1 MAGVLTPVVMLP
13 RYSCYSGAEDFIT
26 IAMDVTSY
34 VTATLNVWRATLVG
48 SSPTF
53 GIYFEESTD
62 QVGWSACGVAPSG
75 HDPGAHTE
83 TQYVVTL
90 AKRWFRVRV
99 TLGGTSGDVVATCW
113 CVGFFEDRE
122 S

>member
-1 MAGVLTPVVMLP
+1 MAGVQTPVVMLP

-26 IAMDVTSY
+26 IAMDVTPY
-34 VTATLNVWRATLVG
+34 VKATLNVWRATLIG
-48 SSPTF
+48 SSSPTF

-62 QVGWSACGVAPSG
+62 QIGWSLCAVSPSG

-90 AKRWFRVRV
+90 AKRWFRTRV
-99 TLGGTSGDVVATCW
+99 TLGGDAVATCW
-113 CVGFFEDRE
+113 CVGFFEERE

>member
-13 RYSCYSGAEDFIT
+13 RYTCYSGAGSFTT

-34 VTATLNVWRATLVG
+34 VTATLSAWRSALVPAAG
-48 SSPTF
+48 SPTF
-53 GIYFEESTD
+53 ALAFEESTD
-62 QVGWSACGVAPSG
+62 QVSWVACTVSPSQP
-75 HDPGAHTE
+75 DPTSTE
-83 TQYVVTL
+83 TQYTVTL
-90 AKRWFRVRV
+90 KRRWFRVKV
-99 TLGGTSGDVVATCW
+99 TLGGTDPVATCW